1 LHFYDESICV
11 TRSVVL
17 LSYFLRQN
25 AQWPIMECPMTKLF
39 ARVTATALICGSV
52 FTSMAATAAST
63 VDKIALQKA
72 TWDRRAQVNE

>member
-1 LHFYDESICV
+1 
-11 TRSVVL
+11 
-17 LSYFLRQN
+17 
-25 AQWPIMECPMTKLF
+25 MTKLF

-63 VDKIALQKA
+63 IDKIALQKA